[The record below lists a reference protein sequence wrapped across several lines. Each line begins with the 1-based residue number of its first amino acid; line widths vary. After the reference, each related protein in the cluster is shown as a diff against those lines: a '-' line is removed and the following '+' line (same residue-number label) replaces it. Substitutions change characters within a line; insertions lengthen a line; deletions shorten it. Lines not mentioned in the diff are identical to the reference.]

1 MCAYKYMSE
10 AWEKPSSS
18 YVKGIMRES
27 AIKWRRNPVILRLDK
42 PTRLNRARS
51 LGYRAKQGFVVVRV
65 KIRKGGAHKP
75 RPVSGRRPKAMGTAK
90 YTRSKS
96 LKDIAQDRVARKY
109 PNLKV
114 INTYWVWG
122 DGRSAWYETI
132 LIDPNHPAVKS
143 SL

>member
-1 MCAYKYMSE
+1 
-10 AWEKPSSS
+10 
-18 YVKGIMRES
+18 
-27 AIKWRRNPVILRLDK
+27 
-42 PTRLNRARS
+42 
-51 LGYRAKQGFVVVRV
+51 
-65 KIRKGGAHKP
+65 
-75 RPVSGRRPKAMGTAK
+75 MGTAK